1 MEKSEIDDLKLE
13 TLSGDIRDVLLMTI
27 RDLKRPWSMLTAEE
41 QSDVANR
48 MEMASKELVRKTV
61 RLMTDFEFPRAVV
74 TMGEVKIKG
83 EKGIEA
89 KITCTNIEHNRTV
102 LGEHV
107 GDMVLMLMVDADQ
120 FMAERQPVEITP
132 DQPELPNSEAA

>member
-48 MEMASKELVRKTV
+48 MEMASTNLVRQAV
-61 RLMTDFEFPRAVV
+61 RLVTDFEFPRAVV

>member
-27 RDLKRPWSMLTAEE
+27 RDLKRPWSMPTADE
-41 QSDVANR
+41 QRDVANR
-48 MEMASKELVRKTV
+48 MEMASSHLVRKTV
-61 RLMTDFEFPRAVV
+61 SLMVDFEFPRAVV
-74 TMGEVKIKG
+74 ALGEVKIKG

-107 GDMVLMLMVDADQ
+107 GAMVMMLMVDSEQ
-120 FMAERQPVEITP
+120 FMADRQPVEIAP
-132 DQPELPNSEAA
+132 DQPELPDNEAA

>member
-48 MEMASKELVRKTV
+48 MEMASKELVRKSV

-107 GDMVLMLMVDADQ
+107 GDMVLMLMVDSEQ

-132 DQPELPNSEAA
+132 DQPELPDTDAA